1 MSAPVRW
8 TSFARAAL
16 IGAVAGVAAC
26 AQSTPEY
33 QAKVVL
39 LEKLTRF
46 VEWPGQPFANRAFVL
61 AVVGRTPF
69 GDDLDTFFA
78 ARTVKGRPVELR
90 YLRET
95 SSFAG
100 CDLLFLCASEKARL
114 PALLARA
121 KGQGILTVADTDGFA
136 QAGVM
141 VGLVRREAKVVFQ
154 VNLAPVREAGLR
166 IAPGFLQLA
175 TLVP

>member
-1 MSAPVRW
+1 MSNPGRW
-8 TSFARAAL
+8 TSLARAAL
-16 IGAVAGVAAC
+16 LGAAAVVAC

-33 QAKVVL
+33 QAKVIL

-46 VEWPGQPFANRAFVL
+46 VDWPGQPYAGRAFVIGVL
-61 AVVGRTPF
+61 GRTPF

-78 ARTVKGRPVELR
+78 TRPVKGRPVAIR
-90 YLRET
+90 YLGDNA
-95 SSFAG
+95 SLAG
-100 CDLLFLCASEKARL
+100 CDLLFICASEKARL
-114 PALLARA
+114 ASILGRA
-121 KGQGILTVADTDGFA
+121 KGQGLLTVADTEGFA

-154 VNLAPVREAGLR
+154 VNLPSVREGGLR
-166 IAPGFLQLA
+166 IAPAFLQLA